1 MGVFQTSDTAPLSSF
16 WFLPS
21 LKSSMSSL
29 NSHVWWPQWR
39 PLVQQTFLRSKPI
52 YTSVHWTPLP
62 EDLGDISAWALDFS
76 PTSGPLPVSPV
87 AGSMLTVPLVV
98 QSRILGVIPDC
109 FLEASALS
117 SKLYWWFLIY
127 VIWADLFLFIST
139 SPSWYKPPSSLT
151 SAGFLASSFALFSTG
166 SDTAVFLKQT

>member
-1 MGVFQTSDTAPLSSF
+1 MGVFQTSDTAPVSSF

-29 NSHVWWPQWR
+29 NSHLWWAQCKS
-39 PLVQQTFLRSKPI
+39 LVQQTFLRSKPI
-52 YTSVHWTPLP
+52 DTSVRWTPLP
-62 EDLGDISAWALDFS
+62 GDLGDISVWTLDFS

-87 AGSMLTVPLVV
+87 PVSMLTAPLVA

-117 SKLYWWFLIY
+117 SKPYWWFLIY
-127 VIWADLFLFIST
+127 DIWADLFLIST
-139 SPSWYKPPSSLT
+139 SPSGTNPHHLSPWLVSLPPVLH
-151 SAGFLASSFALFSTG
+151 FSQLGATQWC
-166 SDTAVFLKQT
+166 F